1 MEGASYRGIVV
12 ILLKEVRGALSV
24 RNYRLFKA
32 VHFPLCPLGK
42 TLDTTLAEH
51 ENLPTSKPILLVSSI
66 VYGYEELL
74 DRVYAILT
82 AFGYEVWMSHK
93 GTLPVYSKRTAFEN
107 CLDAVEKC
115 DLFLGIITPNYGSGK
130 INKELSIV
138 HLEIK
143 QAIELN
149 KPRWILA
156 HSHVVFARR
165 LLNDLGFQTSEERRA
180 LNLKEG
186 AKSIADLRVI
196 DMYEEAIRHDLP
208 LFERHGNWVQE
219 FDTDEDALLYATAQ
233 FSRYQEVEKFLEE
246 NLHDS
251 DQFSRRGKQ

>member
-1 MEGASYRGIVV
+1 
-12 ILLKEVRGALSV
+12 
-24 RNYRLFKA
+24 
-32 VHFPLCPLGK
+32 
-42 TLDTTLAEH
+42 LAET
-51 ENLPTSKPILLVSSI
+51 ENLSTSKPILLVSSI

-93 GTLPVYSKRTAFEN
+93 GTLPVYSNQTAFEN

-115 DLFLGIITPNYGSGK
+115 DLFLGIITPNYGSG
-130 INKELSIV
+130 IIDKELSIA

-165 LLNDLGFQTSEERRA
+165 LLRDLGYQTSEERRT
-180 LNLKEG
+180 LNLKKG
-186 AKSIADLRVI
+186 AQSIADMRVI
-196 DMYEEAIRHDLP
+196 DMYEDAILHDLP
-208 LFERHGNWVQE
+208 LSERRGNWAQE
-219 FDTDEDALLYATAQ
+219 FETDEDALLYATAQ
-233 FSRYQEVEKFLEE
+233 FSRFQEVEKFLEE
-246 NLHDS
+246 NLHDP
-251 DQFSRRGKQ
+251 DQFSRRSKS